1 MDLFKVLGGHADKL
15 NENGWSYV
23 TQVMQNSTTKVG
35 IYLLIFFLIFEIA
48 KILSLIH
55 I

>member
-35 IYLLIFFLIFEIA
+35 IYLLIFFLI
-48 KILSLIH
+48 LR
-55 I
+55 